1 MILRVILGL
10 IGNSYLRPKI
20 RENLVV
26 NSKKKCKLHLR
37 LKFRLRKKS
46 LSFCRS
52 HAVRWAGQLHYL
64 SFAMKISEL
73 CFHWLWAPERI
84 KFKLAVFVY
93 RTVHGTAPR
102 HCTSVSVW
110 SATPRCWHHI
120 KTPSPVVDLLCTR
133 HPSVTACNASVIG
146 HLLLLA
152 RGSGTLCPRI
162 LHLRRLYKLFRR
174 KLNSHLFR
182 QSYYKEFSQH
192 TQCCRSRCPTGDVGG
207 TCGQSWTP
215 RSTHYLLT
223 TPVWKRSILQLV
235 WLVAPS
241 GPWSF
246 YWYLNL

>member
-110 SATPRCWHHI
+110 SATPRVADITSRRRLRSSTSSVLVIPLSRLVTRRWSVICCCWPEALERSARGYYICAVSTSCFDESWIRTCFGNLTIRSFHNIHN
-120 KTPSPVVDLLCTR
+120 VVDRGVLQAMWEEL
-133 HPSVTACNASVIG
+133 VGKVG
-146 HLLLLA
+146 H
-152 RGSGTLCPRI
+152 R
-162 LHLRRLYKLFRR
+162 
-174 KLNSHLFR
+174 
-182 QSYYKEFSQH
+182 
-192 TQCCRSRCPTGDVGG
+192 D
-207 TCGQSWTP
+207 
-215 RSTHYLLT
+215 
-223 TPVWKRSILQLV
+223 QLIIC
-235 WLVAPS
+235 
-241 GPWSF
+241 
-246 YWYLNL
+246 